1 LIGLLYHILKTLK
14 MDWKT
19 AFKIYMSKTHSF
31 RREKNKWIPFT
42 RGRWILMIFLFW
54 PIIPFLLIMI
64 PLKIYKTKKEGI
76 PKENRKY
83 YLYYKMLKGGKK
95 QC

>member
-1 LIGLLYHILKTLK
+1 
-14 MDWKT
+14 
-19 AFKIYMSKTHSF
+19 
-31 RREKNKWIPFT
+31 
-42 RGRWILMIFLFW
+42 MIFLFW